1 MPTPDQTPANVSYSC
16 TTFTDYKQAR
26 ADYTY
31 ALGVLEAM
39 RELAHRRMQETGQN
53 YLLNREES
61 LVASQLEHLRDQAYN
76 TLQKEPK

>member
-1 MPTPDQTPANVSYSC
+1 L
-16 TTFTDYKQAR
+16 TTFIDYKQAR
-26 ADYTY
+26 ADYAY

-39 RELAHRRMQETGQN
+39 RELAHRRMKETGQS